1 MTYARLRLPQENSSV
16 RVTLHSRDDGKAP
29 WTERWSGEAYRIS
42 TDTER
47 RESPPANFGATSD
60 RYWRLQIEKD
70 PQLYRATL
78 LELGYRP
85 ARLRFLSQ
93 GSGPFTLAFGSRRA
107 EVSPAS
113 GCDALLADVGSDER
127 AKLVEEGFA
136 QGARV
141 LGGDKA
147 LRPLPKET
155 PVRLVVL
162 WGVLVVGVGLLVA
175 MALTLLKRVR
185 KSG

>member
-1 MTYARLRLPQENSSV
+1 MASSPQ
-16 RVTLHSRDDGKAP
+16 
-29 WTERWSGEAYRIS
+29 
-42 TDTER
+42 R
-47 RESPPANFGATSD
+47 RESPPANFTATSD
-60 RYWRLQIEKD
+60 RYWRLQIAKD
-70 PQLYRATL
+70 PQLYRGTL

-85 ARLRFLSQ
+85 ARLRFLAQ
-93 GSGPFTLAFGSRRA
+93 GAGPFTLAFGSRRA

-113 GCDALLADVGSDER
+113 ACESLLADVRSEER
-127 AKLVEEGFA
+127 ARMVGEGFA

-147 LRPLPKET
+147 LRALPRET

-162 WGVLVVGVGLLVA
+162 WTVLVVGVGLLVA